1 VEEHVRRRFLPGLLV
16 ALVVSG
22 AVLAAQNKEWSFPRT
37 KSYGRATT
45 EYNGVLHAAINYDY
59 SQRKHGSKWLLV
71 DIGMSAGK
79 RFVLHK
85 DDLKL
90 LTPNGRELPV
100 APQQALNDDTEGIT
114 SVLQNASIWRRPLE
128 HYFNQRGMI
137 ERFRFQVAPPG
148 AGTVTDEVVV
158 DNDWVAIGA
167 VFFRTPEGTWDP
179 GTYRLEIN
187 TSVDKAALPIKLE

>member
-1 VEEHVRRRFLPGLLV
+1 MKRSLIAALIVGLI
-16 ALVVSG
+16 ASAVVTE
-22 AVLAAQNKEWSFPRT
+22 AQKKEWSFPRT

-45 EYNGVLHAAINYDY
+45 EYNGVLHVAINYDY

-85 DDLKL
+85 DDLRL

-100 APQQALNDDTEGIT
+100 APQQALNDDAKGIT

-158 DNDWVAIGA
+158 DNDYVAIGA
-167 VFFRTPEGTWDP
+167 VFFRTPEGTWDA

>member
-1 VEEHVRRRFLPGLLV
+1 MKRTVITAFIVGLI
-16 ALVVSG
+16 ASAVVTD
-22 AVLAAQNKEWSFPRT
+22 AQKKEWSFPRT

-45 EYNGVLHAAINYDY
+45 EYNGVLHVVINYDY

-85 DDLKL
+85 NDLKL

-100 APQQALNDDTEGIT
+100 APQQALNDDTAGIT

-158 DNDWVAIGA
+158 DNDWVALGA
-167 VFFRTPEGTWDP
+167 VFFRTPDGTWDA

-187 TSVDKAALPIKLE
+187 TTVDKAALAIKLE

>member
-1 VEEHVRRRFLPGLLV
+1 MKRTVITAFIVGLV
-16 ALVVSG
+16 ASAVVTD
-22 AVLAAQNKEWSFPRT
+22 AQKKEWSFPRT

-45 EYNGVLHAAINYDY
+45 EYNGVLHVVINYDY

-85 DDLKL
+85 NDLKL

-100 APQQALNDDTEGIT
+100 APQQALNDDTAGIT

-158 DNDWVAIGA
+158 DNDWVALGA
-167 VFFRTPEGTWDP
+167 VFFRTPDGTWDA

-187 TSVDKAALPIKLE
+187 TTVDKAALPIKLE

>member
-1 VEEHVRRRFLPGLLV
+1 MKRSLVTAFIVGLI
-16 ALVVSG
+16 ASA
-22 AVLAAQNKEWSFPRT
+22 AVTEAQKKEWSFPRT
-37 KSYGRATT
+37 RSYGRATT
-45 EYNGVLHAAINYDY
+45 EYNGVLHVAINYDY

-90 LTPNGRELPV
+90 LTPTGRELPV
-100 APQQALNDDTEGIT
+100 APQQALNDDTKGIT
-114 SVLQNASIWRRPLE
+114 SVLQNASIWRRPIE

-167 VFFRTPEGTWDP
+167 VFFRTPDGTWDA

-187 TSVDKAALPIKLE
+187 TTVDKAALPIKLE